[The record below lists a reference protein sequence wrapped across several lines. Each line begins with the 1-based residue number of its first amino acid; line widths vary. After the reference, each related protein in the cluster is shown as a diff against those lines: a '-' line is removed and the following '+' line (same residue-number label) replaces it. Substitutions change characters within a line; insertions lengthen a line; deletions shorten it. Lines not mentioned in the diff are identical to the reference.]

1 MEEQILVSVERFSQL
16 GGWLLVL
23 GISLAISVAVIIAI
37 SIAYGTANDDL
48 RKENRTLKRQLAQA
62 NQELYTFYFKEGM
75 KDLDV

>member
-1 MEEQILVSVERFSQL
+1 MEEQILISVERLNWL
-16 GGWLLVL
+16 GGLLLVI
-23 GISLAISVAVIIAI
+23 GIALVISVAVIIAI

-48 RKENRTLKRQLAQA
+48 RKENRTLKRKLAQA